1 MMNATPTPPESP
13 TTLQVVLAAVPSWV
27 PWGLGLL
34 VVAAIAWWVL
44 PRLIRSGLPQK
55 AARMVAGRLREAL
68 VKQAA
73 PAAPPAVSPEAP
85 PVRPAEAAAP
95 TPPPASGDSPRSVKA
110 TIAIASLPSLA
121 SLVWTAWSLI
131 DMIDAPLPVGLAA
144 GVVLD
149 IAMVSAIAI
158 AWINI
163 SVAPGAKKFGWFVA
177 SIATVLVGWHAYEIM
192 PILAILGII
201 PLVATGLWHFALNA
215 RIARAEK
222 KDALEAARLAKEAE
236 EAEAKRAAEEEAAAR
251 EAELSAEL
259 SHERRAELARLE
271 EDATYIEEKAER
283 ELRVAEAKAKAEHEK
298 KVANVRRLG
307 EEQRA
312 MDEEAAKVEM
322 ARQELIQKVNASRPA
337 SFALPAGD
345 VPSDL
350 SSLPPSPSASLMGFG
365 AVMGSDL
372 GVSGGRPGGVPSGI
386 DPDLKELLTYIASA
400 GEDASVRG
408 ASRELGVAPA
418 TIRRRR
424 DRAEEAGLDM
434 SALKRTT

>member
-13 TTLQVVLAAVPSWV
+13 TTLQVVLAAVPSWI
-27 PWGLGLL
+27 PWSLGLL
-34 VVAAIAWWVL
+34 VAVAIAWWAL
-44 PRLIRSGLPQK
+44 PHLIRSGLPQK
-55 AARMVAGRLREAL
+55 AARMVADRIREAL

-73 PAAPPAVSPEAP
+73 PASPPAASPEAP
-85 PVRPAEAAAP
+85 PVRPAEATAP

-149 IAMVSAIAI
+149 VAMVSAIAI
-158 AWINI
+158 AWINL
-163 SVAPGAKKFGWFVA
+163 SVASGAKKFGWFVA
-177 SIATVLVGWHAYEIM
+177 SIAAVLVGWHAYEIM
-192 PILAILGII
+192 PVLAILGII

-215 RIARAEK
+215 RIARAAR
-222 KDALEAARLAKEAE
+222 KDALEAARLVKEAE

-251 EAELSAEL
+251 EAELSTDPTHEQKRLAAQKRRDAAAERDL
-259 SHERRAELARLE
+259 ADADVELADARAERDHKLKIASIRRAAAETRE
-271 EDATYIEEKAER
+271 MERQDAETIKE
-283 ELRVAEAKAKAEHEK
+283 RVALIREIKAGQGIA
-298 KVANVRRLG
+298 LG
-307 EEQRA
+307 VGEGA
-312 MDEEAAKVEM
+312 MDM
-322 ARQELIQKVNASRPA
+322 
-337 SFALPAGD
+337 
-345 VPSDL
+345 PSL
-350 SSLPPSPSASLMGFG
+350 GASPSASLMGFG

-372 GVSGGRPGGVPSGI
+372 GVPRGRPGGVPSDI
-386 DPDLKELLTYIASA
+386 DPELKELLTYIASA

-424 DRAEEAGLDM
+424 DRAEEAGLNM